1 VSEASAVEEDP
12 VLDALANLSDAA
24 KSSVS
29 HLNALHEELAVV
41 RAHRLHGWTWR
52 RILADA
58 DLTNPLSSLTRVMAD
73 LARASG
79 GFRRALAVGL
89 RREGMKVTE
98 IASHFDVSRQ
108 RVSALVRSHPAEDAN
123 LHATDSSGWGVADTA

>member
-1 VSEASAVEEDP
+1 MTEAPAAMEDP
-12 VLDALANLSDAA
+12 VLNALANLSDAA
-24 KSSVS
+24 TSSAT
-29 HLNALHEELAVV
+29 HLNALHEELDVV
-41 RAHRLHGWTWR
+41 RAHRLGGWSWR

-58 DLTNPLSSLTRVMAD
+58 DLTNPLASLTRVAAD

-89 RREGMKVTE
+89 RREGMKITE

-108 RVSALVRSHPAEDAN
+108 RVSALVRTNAAEEVDVR
-123 LHATDSSGWGVADTA
+123 GVDN